1 MLTTVYPFLK
11 VGAIQFQ
18 TYVLSLLRPIVLS
31 LVIAIAASNLSEAVK
46 ENNGTSRNS
55 FNYLPGS
62 CRH

>member
-31 LVIAIAASNLSEAVK
+31 LAIAIAASNLNEAVK
-46 ENNGTSRNS
+46 VNDV
-55 FNYLPGS
+55 
-62 CRH
+62 